1 MLDKIKELAA
11 SSQSSKG
18 TIATYLL
25 EHLKD
30 IEHQSLEELA
40 KATYT
45 SKASLVRFAQTLGY
59 KGWTDF
65 LPALI
70 AERYYS
76 VTHYSEVDH
85 SLPFGQDDS
94 SSAIIQK
101 IATIQK
107 ESIQDTADRLVPE
120 DLEKAVVWLAKARRV
135 VLFGLS
141 PNEYIGHLFK
151 RKMLALGKTIEVA
164 HVGEFGLT
172 TASLTK
178 DDLAI
183 LISYSGN
190 SSGIETL
197 RFIPQL
203 KEKSV
208 PIIGLTSEQGHSL
221 RQAADLI
228 FTICTR
234 EDKFRKI
241 GNFSTEESILF
252 ILNTLYALYFKSDY
266 FAHYVHKTLLSQ
278 QLEGKR

>member
-11 SSQSSKG
+11 NSRSSKG
-18 TIATYLL
+18 AIAAYLI

-40 KATYT
+40 QVTYT
-45 SKASLVRFAQTLGY
+45 SKASLVRFAQGLGY

-65 LPALI
+65 LPDLI

-76 VTHYSEVDH
+76 ATHYSDVDH
-85 SLPFGQDDS
+85 SLPFSQDDS

-107 ESIQDTADRLVPE
+107 ESLQDTADRLVPE
-120 DLEKAVVWLAKARRV
+120 DLEQAATWLAKARRV
-135 VLFGLS
+135 VIFGLS
-141 PNEYIGHLFK
+141 PNEYIGQLFR
-151 RKMLALGKTIEVA
+151 RKLLTLGKAIEVA

-172 TASLTK
+172 TASMTK

-183 LISYSGN
+183 LISYSG
-190 SSGIETL
+190 SSESIETL
-197 RFIPQL
+197 RFIPHL
-203 KEKSV
+203 KEKAV
-208 PIIGLTSEQGHSL
+208 PIIGLTSEQGQIL
-221 RQAADLI
+221 REAADLS

-252 ILNTLYALYFKSDY
+252 ILNSLYAVYFKQDY
-266 FAHYVHKTLLSQ
+266 FSNYVHKTLLSR
-278 QLEGKR
+278 QLEDKR